1 DDLLTLSRV
10 TLDSL
15 HRERVD
21 LSRLARASL
30 LRLHKA
36 SPGRAV
42 DVRIEDGLRADGDPR
57 LLGVL
62 FDNLLDN
69 AWKFTGRRNKARIE
83 IGSLRESARTVYF
96 VRDNGAGFDPAYTH
110 KLFGVFQRLHTASE
124 FEGTGVGLAT
134 VQRIIGRHGGR
145 IWAEGRIDA

>member
-1 DDLLTLSRV
+1 
-10 TLDSL
+10 
-15 HRERVD
+15 
-21 LSRLARASL
+21 
-30 LRLHKA
+30 
-36 SPGRAV
+36 
-42 DVRIEDGLRADGDPR
+42 PR

-69 AWKFTGRRNKARIE
+69 AWKFTGRRNRARIE
-83 IGSLRESARTVYF
+83 IGSLREGARTVYF

-134 VQRIIGRHGGR
+134 VERIIGRHGGR
-145 IWAEGRIDA
+145 IWAEGRVDAGATFYFTLNDTEQNDE